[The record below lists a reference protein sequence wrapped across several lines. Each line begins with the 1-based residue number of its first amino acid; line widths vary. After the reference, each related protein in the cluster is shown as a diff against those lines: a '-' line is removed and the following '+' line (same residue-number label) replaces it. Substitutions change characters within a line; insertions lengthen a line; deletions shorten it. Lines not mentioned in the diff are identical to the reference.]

1 MEGHR
6 RKPIEKEELMRHKI
20 YRRALAIF
28 CVLLVFSQIVQ
39 VAASYHRERL
49 LKEEGEAQ
57 EEERGL
63 TLWYTDEKLNAYLVE
78 AAAEFE
84 QQHQTEVTLQ
94 LVTAVDYIEHINTAS
109 ISDLGG
115 PDLFITSSELLEK
128 ARLSGLAVEND
139 SFSEREL
146 QNNFPQKALDAA
158 TCGGKLMAYPFY
170 FETCFLLY
178 NKGYTDAAPGT
189 IDEILAY
196 ADNFEGGAATEKVES
211 IFKWNVAD
219 IFYNFFFIANY
230 VNLGGATGDNKAEVD
245 LSAEELVRCL
255 EYYQSLNAFFAIDAD
270 EVTTENVLQEFI
282 DGKIVY
288 TIAKTD
294 AIVRLDA
301 AIAEGS
307 VYQVPE
313 EEAEGE
319 DQTETEAPEGEEQPT
334 EEETEEQQPGDNGY
348 FYGIAQVP
356 DLTGELH
363 TKGLSVTNSVVVNAY
378 SKERELAKELAR
390 YLTYDKVDSLYT
402 TANKMPAKMGVSYA
416 NEEMNLLFAQYEDSV
431 EVPKIT
437 DLSNYWI
444 EMEIAFANIWRGN
457 DVGTEIDAVNQMVHA
472 QLATEKNE

>member
-1 MEGHR
+1 
-6 RKPIEKEELMRHKI
+6 MRQKI
-20 YRRALAIF
+20 YRRAIAIF
-28 CVLLVFSQIVQ
+28 CVLLVFSQMVQ
-39 VAASYHRERL
+39 VAYSYHRERQL
-49 LKEEGEAQ
+49 Q
-57 EEERGL
+57 EEAGELTDEAKQL
-63 TLWYTDEKLNAYLVE
+63 TLWYTDDKLNAYLVE
-78 AAAEFE
+78 AASDFE
-84 QQHQTEVTLQ
+84 KQHHVEITLQ

-146 QNNFPQKALDAA
+146 KSSFPQKALDAA

-178 NKGYTDAAPGT
+178 NKGYTDAAPVT

-196 ADNFEGGAATEKVES
+196 ADNFEGSASTERVES

-219 IFYNFFFIANY
+219 IFFNFFFISNY
-230 VNLGGATGDNKAEVD
+230 VNLGGATGDNRSEVD
-245 LSAEELVRCL
+245 LSAEEIIRCL

-270 EVTTENVLQEFI
+270 EVTTDDVLQEFI
-282 DGKIVY
+282 DGKIVF

-294 AIVRLDA
+294 AIARLDS
-301 AIAEGS
+301 AIAEGLA
-307 VYQVPE
+307 YQVPE
-313 EEAEGE
+313 EETGEESAEG
-319 DQTETEAPEGEEQPT
+319 GEEGT
-334 EEETEEQQPGDNGY
+334 EETASEEGTPEEQSEDNGY

-356 DLTGELH
+356 DLTGDLH

-378 SKERELAKELAR
+378 SGERELAKEFAK

-402 TANKMPAKMGVSYA
+402 TANKMPVKMGVSYA

-457 DVGTEIDAVNQMVHA
+457 DVGTEIESVNQMVQA
-472 QLATEKNE
+472 QLATEESE

>member
-1 MEGHR
+1 
-6 RKPIEKEELMRHKI
+6 MRQKI
-20 YRRALAIF
+20 YRRAFAIF
-28 CVLLVFSQIVQ
+28 CVLLVFSQMVQ
-39 VAASYHRERL
+39 VAYSYHRERQL
-49 LKEEGEAQ
+49 AEEAGELA
-57 EEERGL
+57 EEAKQL
-63 TLWYTDEKLNAYLVE
+63 TLWYTDDKLNAYLVE
-78 AAAEFE
+78 AASEFE
-84 QQHQTEVTLQ
+84 KQHHVEVTLQ

-139 SFSEREL
+139 SFLEQEL
-146 QNNFPQKALDAA
+146 NNSFPQKALDAA

-178 NKGYTDAAPGT
+178 NKGYTDTAPVS

-196 ADNFEGGAATEKVES
+196 ADNFEGSAATERVEN

-219 IFYNFFFIANY
+219 IFFNFFFVANY
-230 VNLGGATGDNKAEVD
+230 VNLGGSTGDNRAEVD
-245 LSAEELVRCL
+245 LSAEEIVRCL

-270 EVTTENVLQEFI
+270 EVTTDDVLQEFI

-294 AIVRLDA
+294 AIAKLDA
-301 AIAEGS
+301 AIAEGTA
-307 VYQVPE
+307 YQVPE
-313 EEAEGE
+313 GEAEN
-319 DQTETEAPEGEEQPT
+319 
-334 EEETEEQQPGDNGY
+334 NGY
-348 FYGIAQVP
+348 FYGIARVP

-378 SKERELAKELAR
+378 SGERELAKGFAK

-402 TANKMPAKMGVSYA
+402 MANKMPAKMGVSYA

-457 DVGTEIDAVNQMVHA
+457 DVGTEIESVNQMIHA
-472 QLATEKNE
+472 QLATEAAQ

>member
-1 MEGHR
+1 
-6 RKPIEKEELMRHKI
+6 MRQKI
-20 YRRALAIF
+20 YRRAFAIF
-28 CVLLVFSQIVQ
+28 CVLLVFTQMIQ
-39 VAASYHRERL
+39 VAASYHREQQL
-49 LKEEGEAQ
+49 LQESGELEEGKS
-57 EEERGL
+57 L
-63 TLWYTDEKLNAYLVE
+63 TLWYTDDKLNAYLVE

-84 QQHQTEVTLQ
+84 ERHQIEVTLQ

-115 PDLFITSSELLEK
+115 PDLFVTSSELLEK
-128 ARLSGLAVEND
+128 ARLAGLAVEND

-146 QNNFPQKALDAA
+146 NNSFPQKALDAA

-178 NKGYTDAAPGT
+178 NKGYTDAAPAT

-196 ADNFEGGAATEKVES
+196 ADNFEAGAATEKVEN

-219 IFYNFFFIANY
+219 IFFNFFFIANY
-230 VNLGGATGDNKAEVD
+230 VNLGGATGDNWAEVD
-245 LSAEELVRCL
+245 LSAEEIVRCL

-270 EVTTENVLQEFI
+270 EVTTDDVLQEFI
-282 DGKIVY
+282 DGKIIY

-294 AIVRLDA
+294 AIARLDA
-301 AIAEGS
+301 AIADGTA
-307 VYQVPE
+307 YQVPA
-313 EEAEGE
+313 EA
-319 DQTETEAPEGEEQPT
+319 
-334 EEETEEQQPGDNGY
+334 DNGY
-348 FYGIAQVP
+348 FYGIARVP

-378 SKERELAKELAR
+378 SGERDLAKEFAK
-390 YLTYDKVDSLYT
+390 YLTYDKVDSLYA

-457 DVGTEIDAVNQMVHA
+457 DVGTEIESVNQMIHA
-472 QLATEKNE
+472 QLATGESE

>member
-1 MEGHR
+1 
-6 RKPIEKEELMRHKI
+6 MRQKI
-20 YRRALAIF
+20 YRRVFAIF

-39 VAASYHRERL
+39 VAASYHREQQIL
-49 LKEEGEAQ
+49 EESGEP
-57 EEERGL
+57 EEREL
-63 TLWYTDEKLNAYLVE
+63 TLWYTDDKLNAYLVE
-78 AAAEFE
+78 AATEFE
-84 QQHQTEVTLQ
+84 EKHQIKVTLQ

-115 PDLFITSSELLEK
+115 PDLFVTSSELLEK
-128 ARLSGLAVEND
+128 ARLAGLAVEND

-146 QNNFPQKALDAA
+146 GNSFPQKALDAA

-178 NKGYTDAAPGT
+178 NKGYTDGAPAT

-196 ADNFEGGAATEKVES
+196 ADSFEGSASTERVES

-219 IFYNFFFIANY
+219 IFYNFFFISNY
-230 VNLGGATGDNKAEVD
+230 VNLGGPTGDNRSQVD
-245 LSAEELVRCL
+245 LSAEEIVRCL

-270 EVTTENVLQEFI
+270 EVTTDHVLQEFI

-294 AIVRLDA
+294 AIARLDA
-301 AIAEGS
+301 AIAEGT
-307 VYQVPE
+307 VYQVPQ

-319 DQTETEAPEGEEQPT
+319 ESEETPEGETPEEEVPEEQPV
-334 EEETEEQQPGDNGY
+334 DNGY

-356 DLTGELH
+356 DLTEELH
-363 TKGLSVTNSVVVNAY
+363 TKGLSVTNSVAVNAY
-378 SKERELAKELAR
+378 SKERELAKEFAK
-390 YLTYDKVDSLYT
+390 YLTYDKVDSLYAM
-402 TANKMPAKMGVSYA
+402 ANKMPAKMGVSYA

-457 DVGTEIDAVNQMVHA
+457 DVGMEIESVNQMIHA
-472 QLATEKNE
+472 QLSTEENQ